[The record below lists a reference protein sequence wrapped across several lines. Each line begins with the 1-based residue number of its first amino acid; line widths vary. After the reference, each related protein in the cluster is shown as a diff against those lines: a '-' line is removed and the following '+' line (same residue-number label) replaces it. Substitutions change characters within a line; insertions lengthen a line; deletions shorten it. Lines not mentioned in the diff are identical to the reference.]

1 MMTTAAKPL
10 TSGAV
15 IRWSELNWEDRG
27 ELLVAIPVNE
37 EKGAALVKGL
47 VVRIKPGGT
56 WSSCEKGKA
65 QEVVGVIWRG
75 KGSARVG
82 EATSS
87 LEASSAL
94 YAPSGTDYEVKADQG
109 EEITLYI
116 WQTELP
122 AGSLAASKPRLFNH
136 LYNDETQLKG
146 FTGNDPSQTITNPAN
161 MNFLFWPGTGSAR
174 LSLHCGIQEPG
185 QSFAV
190 HQHPHSSELFI
201 GVEGKG
207 EIHLNGEWHPF
218 EAGDLL
224 YVPQGI
230 FHGTRNLYTGEG
242 AARFVTTGGPT
253 PFDASFYTFAGVSP
267 EVVNPE

>member
-1 MMTTAAKPL
+1 MTATKLL
-10 TSGAV
+10 TTGAV
-15 IRWSELNWEDRG
+15 IKWSELTFEDRG
-27 ELLVAIPVNE
+27 QLLVAIPVSE
-37 EKGAALVKGL
+37 EKGATLVKGI

-56 WSSCEKGKA
+56 WTSCEKGKA
-65 QEVVGVIWRG
+65 QEVVGVIWKG

-82 EATSS
+82 EERSS
-87 LEASSAL
+87 LVPSSAL
-94 YAPSGTDYEVKADQG
+94 YAPSGVEYEVTADQG

-116 WQTELP
+116 WQSILP
-122 AGSLAASKPRLFNH
+122 EGSVVASKPKLFNS
-136 LYNDETQLKG
+136 LYNEETQLKG
-146 FTGNDPSQTITNPAN
+146 FTGNDPSQKIENPAN

-174 LSLHCGIQEPG
+174 LSLHCGIQQPG

-190 HQHPHSSELFI
+190 HKHPHSSELFI

-207 EIHLNGEWHPF
+207 EIYLDGEWHPF

-230 FHGTRNLYTGEG
+230 FHGTRNLNTGEG

-267 EVVNPE
+267 EVRNPSE